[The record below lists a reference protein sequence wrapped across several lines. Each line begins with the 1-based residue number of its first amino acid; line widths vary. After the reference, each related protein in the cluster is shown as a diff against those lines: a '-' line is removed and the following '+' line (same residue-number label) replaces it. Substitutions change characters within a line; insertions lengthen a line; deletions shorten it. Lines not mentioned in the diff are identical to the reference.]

1 MLGKKILV
9 VDDEPNII
17 AMLKNRLAASGY
29 EVITAADGMEALD
42 MARSESPDLIILDIM
57 LPKMD
62 GYKVC
67 AMLKFD
73 VQYMS
78 TPIIMLTARANES
91 DRKIGEELG
100 VEDYIVKPFDGK
112 KLVERVN
119 QLLHVPADGIGISGD
134 EQ

>member
-1 MLGKKILV
+1 MLKKKILV

-17 AMLKNRLAASGY
+17 AMLKNRLTANGY
-29 EVITAADGMEALD
+29 EVVTAMDGMDALD
-42 MARSESPDLIILDIM
+42 MARSESPDLIILDVM
-57 LPKMD
+57 LPRMD

-78 TPIIMLTARANES
+78 TPIIMLTARAHES
-91 DRKIGEELG
+91 DRKTAEDLG

-112 KLVERVN
+112 QLVERVN
-119 QLLHVPADGIGISGD
+119 QVLHVPC
-134 EQ
+134 